1 MRKKR
6 LLVVAPGLPE
16 FDRNAGSRRLY
27 SWLRILA
34 TEYDIAFYMLH
45 RRIGGDS
52 KRYAQALTALGVKI
66 HAPQETV
73 LELLARQIDHGVLFE
88 FFHTAERLLP
98 YMRLLRPDLPMVVSC
113 ADLHYVRESR
123 AAVYADHP
131 VRAKARAG
139 RTRRRELG
147 TYRRADMV
155 VTVTEDDRRALLRAA
170 PDTITSAVPT
180 ACPVARDVP
189 AFLQRMPC
197 SILFVGGFRHAPN
210 ADAVLFFYR
219 HVLPLVRRSLRDV
232 ALTIVGDAPPREVL
246 ALSSAEISVTDWVP
260 AVEPYLASHRV
271 SIAPLRFGAGLKG
284 KIVEAMAA
292 GLPVVTTPVGAEG
305 MELVHGSTALI
316 AESPEAFAR
325 AVVRLCTDHDLHARL
340 SRNGL
345 EHARARWDPTVV
357 APKLLETLARM
368 PTLRTKRLRAVDRVL
383 VRARATYDSSG
394 VPARFTRLSSLR
406 RWYCGRL
413 REVLTRGIR

>member
-16 FDRNAGSRRLY
+16 FDRDAGSRRLY

-34 TEYDIAFYMLH
+34 TEYDIAFYMLQ
-45 RRIGGDS
+45 RRISADS
-52 KRYAQALTALGVKI
+52 NRYAQALRELGVKI

-73 LELLARQIDHGVLFE
+73 LEMLARQIDHGVLFE

-98 YMRLLRPDLPMVVSC
+98 YLRLLRPDLPMVVSC

-131 VRAKARAG
+131 VRAKARAE

-147 TYRRADMV
+147 TYGRADMV

-170 PDTITSAVPT
+170 PETVVTVVPT
-180 ACPVARDVP
+180 MYPVARDVP
-189 AFLQRMPC
+189 AFSQRIPC

-232 ALTIVGDAPPREVL
+232 AMTIVGDAPPREVL
-246 ALSSAEISVTDWVP
+246 ALSSAEITVTGWVP
-260 AVEPYLASHRV
+260 DVEPYLASHCV
-271 SIAPLRFGAGLKG
+271 SIAPLRFGAGVKG
-284 KIVEAMAA
+284 KIVEAMAT

-325 AVVRLCTDHDLHARL
+325 AIVQLSTDHDLHARL
-340 SRNGL
+340 SRNSL
-345 EHARARWDPTVV
+345 EHARARWDRNVV
-357 APKLLETLARM
+357 APKLLETVARM
-368 PTLRTKRLRAVDRVL
+368 PTLKPKRPGAVDRAL
-383 VRARATYDSSG
+383 VRAWARYDSSG
-394 VPARFTRLSSLR
+394 VPARFRRLSSLR
-406 RWYCGRL
+406 QWYCGRL
-413 REVLTRGIR
+413 RAVLTRANR

>member
-34 TEYDIAFYMLH
+34 AEYDIAFYMLH

-52 KRYAQALTALGVKI
+52 KRYGQALRELGVKI
-66 HAPQETV
+66 HAPQKTV
-73 LELLARQIDHGVLFE
+73 LELLVQQIDHGVLFE

-98 YMRLLRPDLPMVVSC
+98 YLRLRRPDLPMVVSC

-123 AAVYADHP
+123 AAAFADHP
-131 VRAKARAG
+131 VRALARAR

-147 TYRRADMV
+147 TYGRADII
-155 VTVTEDDRRALLRAA
+155 VTVTEDDRRALVGAA
-170 PDTITSAVPT
+170 PHTVAAVVPT
-180 ACPVARDVP
+180 TYPIARVVP
-189 AFLQRMPC
+189 AFSQRIPC
-197 SILFVGGFRHAPN
+197 SILFVGDFRHAPN

-219 HVLPLVRRSLRDV
+219 HVLPLVRRSLQDV
-232 ALTIVGDAPPREVL
+232 AVTIVGDAPPREVR
-246 ALSSAEISVTDWVP
+246 ALSSADITVTGWVP
-260 AVEPYLASHRV
+260 DVEPYLTTHCI

-284 KIVEAMAA
+284 KIVEAMAT

-325 AVVRLCTDHDLHARL
+325 AVIQLSTDHHLHARL
-340 SRNGL
+340 SRNSL
-345 EHARARWDPTVV
+345 EHARARWDRSVV
-357 APKLLETLARM
+357 APKLLETMARM
-368 PTLRTKRLRAVDRVL
+368 PTLRPKHLGAVDRVM
-383 VRARATYDSSG
+383 VRTRARYESSG
-394 VPARFTRLSSLR
+394 VPARFDRLSSLR

-413 REVLTRGIR
+413 RAVLTRPIR

>member
-6 LLVVAPGLPE
+6 LLVLAPGLPE

-34 TEYDIAFYMLH
+34 IEYDIAFYVLQ
-45 RRIGGDS
+45 RRSADS
-52 KRYAQALTALGVKI
+52 NRYAQALRELGVKI
-66 HAPQETV
+66 HAPQQTA
-73 LELLARQIDHGVLFE
+73 LTLAVQHIDHGVLFE

-98 YMRLLRPDLPMVVSC
+98 YLRLLRPDLPMVVSC

-123 AAVYADHP
+123 AALYADHP
-131 VRAKARAG
+131 WRAKAGAR

-170 PDTITSAVPT
+170 PDTITAVVPT

-189 AFLQRMPC
+189 AFPQRRPC

-246 ALSSAEISVTDWVP
+246 ALSSAEIMVTEWVP
-260 AVEPYLASHRV
+260 AVEPYLASHCV

-316 AESPEAFAR
+316 AESPEALAR
-325 AVVRLCTDHDLHARL
+325 AVVRLCTDQVLHARL

-345 EHARARWDPTVV
+345 EHARARWDPTV

-368 PTLRTKRLRAVDRVL
+368 PTLRTKRPRTVDRVL
-383 VRARATYDSSG
+383 VRARATYDASG
-394 VPARFTRLSSLR
+394 VPARFNRLSSLR